1 MADLFRVLVPVA
13 DIEAG
18 VRFYGEVLE
27 ASGKRVS
34 PGRHYFDCGGT
45 ILACFDPGADGEGR
59 VASPNPESIYLAV
72 PDLEKAYRL
81 CESAGATFPSGSP
94 PGAGPLGKIARR
106 PWGETSFYVVDPFGN
121 QLCFVS
127 EESVF
132 RG

>member
-1 MADLFRVLVPVA
+1 MADLFRVLVPVTN
-13 DIEAG
+13 IEAG

-27 ASGKRVS
+27 APGKRVS

-45 ILACFDPGADGEGR
+45 ILACFDPEADGEGR
-59 VASPNPESIYLAV
+59 VALPNPESIYLAV
-72 PDLEKAYRL
+72 SDLEKAYRL

-94 PGAGPLGKIARR
+94 PGVGPLGKIARR
-106 PWGETSFYVVDPFGN
+106 PWGETSFYVVDPYEN

>member
-1 MADLFRVLVPVA
+1 MANLFRVLVPVT

-27 ASGKRVS
+27 ATGKRVS

-45 ILACFDPGADGEGR
+45 ILACFDPEADGEGR

-72 PDLEKAYRL
+72 SDLEKTYRL

-94 PGAGPLGKIARR
+94 PGVGPLAEIAER
-106 PWGETSFYVVDPFGN
+106 PWGETSFYVVDPYGN
-121 QLCFVS
+121 DLCFVS